1 MLTKTLRPRAELDRA
16 FKAIQDA
23 LLRLGD
29 RVDRAIAGSIESLLT
44 YDHRSANQI
53 IANDQIINTK
63 RYQIEADCLK
73 TIATQQPAASDLR
86 RVIATMHTA
95 GELERIGDHAAGI
108 AKLVGQLAQPPRL
121 PLLSNL
127 NNMSQ
132 ATRRMLRSALNALV
146 LDNVELAERVYHMD
160 AEIDQYYQQIFRIAL
175 TNMQADR
182 STVGE
187 ATYLMWIAHNL
198 ERIGDRC
205 TNLCERTFSN
215 NGVHPAETH

>member
-1 MLTKTLRPRAELDRA
+1 MLTKALRPRAELDRA
-16 FKAIQDA
+16 FKAIQGA

-29 RVDRAIAGSIESLLT
+29 GVDRAIAGSIESLLT
-44 YDHRSANQI
+44 HDHCSANQI
-53 IANDQIINTK
+53 IANDQIINSK
-63 RYQIEADCLK
+63 HYQIEADCLK

-86 RVIATMHTA
+86 RVIATMHAA
-95 GELERIGDHAAGI
+95 GELERISDHAAGI
-108 AKLVGQLAQPPRL
+108 AKLVCQLAQPPRL
-121 PLLSNL
+121 LLLSNL

-160 AEIDQYYQQIFRIAL
+160 AEIDQYYQQVFRAAL

-182 STVGE
+182 STIGE

-198 ERIGDRC
+198 EHIGDRC
-205 TNLCERTFSN
+205 TNLSERTFSN
-215 NGVHPAETH
+215 KGSLPAETR